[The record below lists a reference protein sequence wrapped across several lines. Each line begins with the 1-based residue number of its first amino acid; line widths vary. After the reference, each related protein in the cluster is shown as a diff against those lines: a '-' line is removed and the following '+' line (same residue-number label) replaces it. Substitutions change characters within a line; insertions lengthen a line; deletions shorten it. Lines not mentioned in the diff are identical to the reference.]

1 MKTVAL
7 AAVAFIIAT
16 GSAFAGS
23 DHYGSNYWQP
33 TVGSIDGSH
42 TASIKRTA
50 KKAIQKA
57 PKTSPYNPA
66 DSYGQGLWG
75 M

>member
-1 MKTVAL
+1 MKTFAIT
-7 AAVAFIIAT
+7 AVVFMIAT

-23 DHYGSNYWQP
+23 DHYGSNYWDANA
-33 TVGSIDGSH
+33 GSMDGSH
-42 TASIKRTA
+42 TASIKRAA
-50 KKAIQKA
+50 KNAIEKA

-66 DSYGQGLWG
+66 DYYGQGLWG